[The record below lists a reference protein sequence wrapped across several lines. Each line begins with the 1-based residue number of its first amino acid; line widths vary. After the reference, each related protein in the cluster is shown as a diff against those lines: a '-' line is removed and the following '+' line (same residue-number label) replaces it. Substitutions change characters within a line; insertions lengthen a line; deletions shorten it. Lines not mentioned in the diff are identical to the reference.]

1 MTIREMSRVKPTE
14 FSIIQE
20 NALGV
25 VGEIK
30 YLVGKGEDSSLE
42 RVTVYK
48 SGRDVGWHHFGTGN
62 RIRQE
67 LENYADAQYFKIR
80 MKRRAE

>member
-1 MTIREMSRVKPTE
+1 MTIREMSLVKPTE

-42 RVTVYK
+42 RITVYK
-48 SGRDVGWHHFGTGN
+48 SREDVGWHHFGTGS
-62 RIRQE
+62 RIRQK
-67 LENYADAQYFKIR
+67 LESYADAQYFKIR